1 MMKQSLELVK
11 QPHVII
17 ATPGRLAAHLQTAQS
32 ISLKRIKFLVLD
44 EADRLLDTSFAE
56 DLSVIFDL
64 VTKNRQTLFFSA
76 TLTDSL
82 NRLQELAVNK
92 PFCWQAP
99 LDYCRV
105 A

>member
-1 MMKQSLELVK
+1 MFSQ
-11 QPHVII
+11 
-17 ATPGRLAAHLQTAQS
+17 
-32 ISLKRIKFLVLD
+32 VLD

-82 NRLQELAVNK
+82 NRLQELALNK

-99 LDYCRV
+99 LE
-105 A
+105 